1 MYMGEKNGELK
12 SWIRRFYDLLEE
24 YPDRSKNAAEFLSF
38 LRDFLKIRVKD
49 PLPIVE
55 IMTIIKEYKP
65 TVFFTLKKMA
75 NKNIMLQIL
84 TESSMESRVANNRL
98 RMFVQ

>member
-1 MYMGEKNGELK
+1 MGEEHGELK
-12 SWIRRFYDLLEE
+12 SWIRRFYDLLEK

-38 LRDFLKIRVKD
+38 LRDFLKISIKD

-75 NKNIMLQIL
+75 NKNMMLQIL

-98 RMFVQ
+98 KMLVQ